1 MKTLGTCYIVATP
14 IGNLDDMTYR
24 AVNVLKQVDL
34 IAAEDTRYS
43 KILMQHYGIKTKLI
57 SAHEFNEAKRVAFF
71 LERLRNGES
80 IALISDA
87 GTPLISDPGV
97 LLVKEM
103 REAGVDVVPIPGAC
117 ALIAALCA
125 AGLPTDKFI
134 FEGFLS
140 AKSAKRLERLKILWE
155 DERTIIFYEAPHRI
169 LKLMTEIGVVFEET
183 RQIVLAK
190 ELTKTF
196 ETFFSGTAKEIC
208 FWLQEDDRRQKGEF
222 VVLVS
227 GACKDKKE
235 EILSKETL
243 RVLDILLSELSVK
256 KASELTARIT
266 GDKKNLIYKTA
277 LEN

>member
-24 AVNVLKQVDL
+24 AVNILKKVDL

-71 LERLRNGES
+71 LERLKNGES

-103 REAGVDVVPIPGAC
+103 REAGADVVPVPGAC

-140 AKSAKRLERLKILWE
+140 AKSAKRLERLKILCE

-169 LKLMTEIGVVFEET
+169 LKLMREIDVVFEET

-222 VVLVS
+222 VVLVG
-227 GACKDKKE
+227 GACKDNKE

-256 KASELTARIT
+256 KASELAAKIT
-266 GDKKNLIYKTA
+266 GDKKNLIYQAA